1 MNNNKAILHY
11 KFMNSYFKHEYR
23 FDQIRYFVLD
33 NEPTPEDGH
42 MKYTMGVIIKGKSGK
57 IQHATYV
64 VSGYPPDR
72 IIYEGREYRSEE
84 FTDLYANIYYRNLEH
99 DLEVLE

>member
-11 KFMNSYFKHEYR
+11 KFMSSYFKHEYR
-23 FDQIRYFVLD
+23 FDRIRYFVPD
-33 NEPTPEDGH
+33 DGPTPETGH
-42 MKYTMGVIIKGKSGK
+42 MKYTMAVIIKGKSGN

-84 FTDLYANIYYRNLEH
+84 FKDLYIKLQNLETEKAIEE
-99 DLEVLE
+99 LE

>member
-1 MNNNKAILHY
+1 MNKNTAILHY
-11 KFMNSYFKHEYR
+11 KFMGSYFKHEYR
-23 FDQIRYFVLD
+23 FDRILDFVPD
-33 NEPTPEDGH
+33 NGPTPEAGH
-42 MKYTMGVIIKGKSGK
+42 MKYTMAVSIKGKNGK

-84 FTDLYANIYYRNLEH
+84 FIKLYAKINNRNLERAI
-99 DLEVLE
+99 DELE